1 MVMSELHRLLG
12 VLLSNKLEVST
23 KLAIIKEEYQIPVSD
38 ELREDVNIMCN
49 LGQGIEEE
57 GIAIGESRGI
67 AIGESRGIAIGE
79 SRGKEKI
86 ILKMYNKGH
95 SAEFIADIIDMD
107 INNVK
112 AIIENKECLVV
123 VE

>member
-67 AIGESRGIAIGE
+67 AIGESRG
-79 SRGKEKI
+79 KEKI

>member
-49 LGQGIEEE
+49 LSQGIEEE
-57 GIAIGESRGI
+57 GIAIGELW
-67 AIGESRGIAIGE
+67 GEAE
-79 SRGKEKI
+79 KEKKI

>member
-1 MVMSELHRLLG
+1 
-12 VLLSNKLEVST
+12 
-23 KLAIIKEEYQIPVSD
+23 
-38 ELREDVNIMCN
+38 MCN
-49 LGQGIEEE
+49 LSQGIEEE

-67 AIGESRGIAIGE
+67 AIGESRGEAK
-79 SRGKEKI
+79 KEKKI

-95 SAEFIADIIDMD
+95 SAEFIADMIDMD

-112 AIIENKECLVV
+112 AIIEDRECLVV

>member
-1 MVMSELHRLLG
+1 
-12 VLLSNKLEVST
+12 
-23 KLAIIKEEYQIPVSD
+23 
-38 ELREDVNIMCN
+38 MCN

-57 GIAIGESRGI
+57 GIAKGISIGESRGI

-95 SAEFIADIIDMD
+95 SVEFIADMIDMD

-112 AIIENKECLVV
+112 SIIEDRECC
-123 VE
+123 EEH